1 MRRLRYRPDAAAS
14 GETVDRT
21 NGHGTGEIV
30 AREWTARKQPS
41 PSRRRFARC
50 VTMGGACIVVA
61 TYLPWVMARYEFGWW
76 SWTGMQLTYAHFPPI
91 TIGYVSLVLGGTA
104 VWTGLMDGRRPG
116 HAELGIIPAGVT
128 ALFLWFI
135 DSSLHAHFGEQISRY
150 SGFSGAWLG
159 LGYWLM
165 MAGTALIFV
174 GAVGVVVADQFS
186 RRSTSIAASSDRNPE
201 TLESAG
207 RDVDREQV
215 ESSYVS
221 HSPDRGDADL
231 SSRAAAS

>member
-1 MRRLRYRPDAAAS
+1 
-14 GETVDRT
+14 VDRT
-21 NGHGTGEIV
+21 NGQGTGEIV
-30 AREWTARKQPS
+30 AREWTAGKQPS

-186 RRSTSIAASSDRNPE
+186 RRSTSIALLRPQS
-201 TLESAG
+201 
-207 RDVDREQV
+207 RDTRI
-215 ESSYVS
+215 
-221 HSPDRGDADL
+221 RW
-231 SSRAAAS
+231 

>member
-1 MRRLRYRPDAAAS
+1 M
-14 GETVDRT
+14 
-21 NGHGTGEIV
+21 V
-30 AREWTARKQPS
+30 AREWTAGKQPS

-50 VTMGGACIVVA
+50 VTFGGACIVVA
-61 TYLPWVMARYEFGWW
+61 TYLPWVMARYGSGWW

-104 VWTGLMDGRRPG
+104 VWTGLMDARRPG

-135 DSSLHAHFGEQISRY
+135 DSSLHAHLGEQISRY
-150 SGFSGAWLG
+150 NGFSGAWLG

-186 RRSTSIAASSDRNPE
+186 RRSTSMAASSDRNPE
-201 TLESAG
+201 TLESDG
-207 RDVDREQV
+207 RAVDREQV
-215 ESSYVS
+215 EASYVS

>member
-1 MRRLRYRPDAAAS
+1 MSRLHGQPDATVS
-14 GETVDRT
+14 GEAVDRT
-21 NGHGTGEIV
+21 NEQGAGEIV
-30 AREWTARKQPS
+30 AREWTAGKQRS

-50 VTMGGACIVVA
+50 VTLGGACIVVA

-76 SWTGMQLTYAHFPPI
+76 SWTGMHLTYAHFPPI

-174 GAVGVVVADQFS
+174 GAVGVVVADQVT
-186 RRSTSIAASSDRNPE
+186 RRTTSIAASSDSNPPSSPMVRPS
-201 TLESAG
+201 TASGWSPLRKPLAG
-207 RDVDREQV
+207 
-215 ESSYVS
+215 
-221 HSPDRGDADL
+221 
-231 SSRAAAS
+231 

>member
-1 MRRLRYRPDAAAS
+1 MRRLHRQSDATVTREA
-14 GETVDRT
+14 VDRT
-21 NGHGTGEIV
+21 NEHGASEKI
-30 AREWTARKQPS
+30 AREWTAGKQGS

-50 VTMGGACIVVA
+50 VTLGGACIVVA
-61 TYLPWVMARYEFGWW
+61 TYLPWVMAQYGSGWW

-104 VWTGLMDGRRPG
+104 VWTGLMDARRPG

-135 DSSLHAHFGEQISRY
+135 DSSFYAHLGEQISRY

-165 MAGTALIFV
+165 MVGTGLIFV
-174 GAVGVVVADQFS
+174 GAVGVVVADQVA
-186 RRSTSIAASSDRNPE
+186 RDTTSIAAPSGSNPE
-201 TLESAG
+201 TLESDGKA
-207 RDVDREQV
+207 VDREQV
-215 ESSYVS
+215 ESST
-221 HSPDRGDADL
+221 
-231 SSRAAAS
+231 